1 MRDSRYD
8 EVYLYFQE
16 EGHKYTDSLGNKYFS
31 VTTLI
36 HENYVPKFNRKYWL
50 DKKAR
55 ELGIGGEVLAYIW

>member
-1 MRDSRYD
+1 MRDTRYD

-36 HENYVPKFNRKYWL
+36 HENYVPNLIVNIGFI
-50 DKKAR
+50 KKL
-55 ELGIGGEVLAYIW
+55 EN